1 MNQVNLMLL
10 ILFLAFTSSNIMLIQ
25 KNYILDSIDKNDF
38 FCLRTMLMFI
48 FVIFYSVFVKRD
60 TFSNLQKIDKS
71 KWKFIILDLVLSIT
85 NVFLWYYL
93 LIQSD
98 AHKLT
103 GTFNP
108 LKIIMITLSYYF
120 YKTSVTKEQIAGIVL
135 VILGVLLINRNK
147 LILNY

>member
-1 MNQVNLMLL
+1 M
-10 ILFLAFTSSNIMLIQ
+10 
-25 KNYILDSIDKNDF
+25 
-38 FCLRTMLMFI
+38 
-48 FVIFYSVFVKRD
+48 
-60 TFSNLQKIDKS
+60 
-71 KWKFIILDLVLSIT
+71 LDLVLSIT

-108 LKIIMITLSYYF
+108 LKIIMITLLSYYF

-135 VILGVLLINRNK
+135 VILGVLLINRK
-147 LILNY
+147 

>member
-10 ILFLAFTSSNIMLIQ
+10 IVFLAFTSSNIMLIQ

-38 FCLRTMLMFI
+38 FCLRSTLFFL
-48 FVIFYSVFVKRD
+48 FVIFYATFIKTD
-60 TFSNLQKIDKS
+60 TFNNLQKIDKS
-71 KWKFIILDLVLSIT
+71 KWKFIFLDLVLSII

-108 LKIIMITLSYYF
+108 LKIIMITLLSYYF

-135 VILGVLLINRNK
+135 VILGVLLINN
-147 LILNY
+147 

>member
-10 ILFLAFTSSNIMLIQ
+10 IVFLAFTSSNIMLIQ

-38 FCLRTMLMFI
+38 FCLRSTLFFI
-48 FVIFYSVFVKRD
+48 FVIFYATFIKTD
-60 TFSNLQKIDKS
+60 TFNNLQKIDKS
-71 KWKFIILDLVLSIT
+71 KWKFILLDLVLSIT

-93 LIQSD
+93 LVQSD

-108 LKIIMITLSYYF
+108 LKIIMITLLSYYF

-135 VILGVLLINRNK
+135 VILGVLLINRK
-147 LILNY
+147 

>member
-10 ILFLAFTSSNIMLIQ
+10 IVFLAFTSSNIMLIQ

-38 FCLRTMLMFI
+38 FCLRSTLFFL
-48 FVIFYSVFVKRD
+48 FVIFYATFIKTD
-60 TFSNLQKIDKS
+60 TFNNLQKIDKS
-71 KWKFIILDLVLSIT
+71 KWNFIFLDLVLSII

-108 LKIIMITLSYYF
+108 LKIIMITLLSYYF

-135 VILGVLLINRNK
+135 VILGVLLINN
-147 LILNY
+147 

>member
-1 MNQVNLMLL
+1 MNEVNLMLL
-10 ILFLAFTSSNIMLIQ
+10 IVFLAFTSSNIMLIQ

-38 FCLRTMLMFI
+38 FCLRSALFFL
-48 FVIFYSVFVKRD
+48 FVIFYATFIKTD
-60 TFSNLQKIDKS
+60 TFNNLQKIDKS
-71 KWKFIILDLVLSIT
+71 KWKFILLDLVLSIT

-93 LIQSD
+93 LVQSD

-108 LKIIMITLSYYF
+108 LKIIMITLLSYYF

-135 VILGVLLINRNK
+135 VILGVLLINRK
-147 LILNY
+147 

>member
-10 ILFLAFTSSNIMLIQ
+10 IVFLAFTSSNIMLIQ

-38 FCLRTMLMFI
+38 FCLRSTLFFL
-48 FVIFYSVFVKRD
+48 FVIFYATFIKTD
-60 TFSNLQKIDKS
+60 TFNNLQKIDKS
-71 KWKFIILDLVLSIT
+71 KWKFILLDLVLSIT

-108 LKIIMITLSYYF
+108 LKIIMITLLSYYF

-135 VILGVLLINRNK
+135 VILGVLLINN
-147 LILNY
+147 

>member
-1 MNQVNLMLL
+1 MNKINLILL
-10 ILFLAFTSSNIMLIQ
+10 IIFLAFTSSNIMLIQ

-38 FCLRTMLMFI
+38 FCLRSTLFFL
-48 FVIFYSVFVKRD
+48 FVIFYATFIKTD
-60 TFSNLQKIDKS
+60 TFNNLQKIDKS
-71 KWKFIILDLVLSIT
+71 KWKFIFLDLVLSII

-108 LKIIMITLSYYF
+108 LKIIMITLLSYYF

-135 VILGVLLINRNK
+135 VILGVLLINN
-147 LILNY
+147 

>member
-10 ILFLAFTSSNIMLIQ
+10 IVFLAFTSSNIMLIQ

-38 FCLRTMLMFI
+38 FCLRSTLFFL
-48 FVIFYSVFVKRD
+48 FVIFYATFIKTD
-60 TFSNLQKIDKS
+60 TFNNLQKIDKS
-71 KWKFIILDLVLSIT
+71 KWKFIFLDLVLSII

-108 LKIIMITLSYYF
+108 LKIIMITLLSYYF

-135 VILGVLLINRNK
+135 VILGVLLINRK
-147 LILNY
+147 

>member
-10 ILFLAFTSSNIMLIQ
+10 IVFLAFTSSNIMLIQ

-38 FCLRTMLMFI
+38 FCLRSTLFFLI
-48 FVIFYSVFVKRD
+48 VIFYATFIKTD
-60 TFSNLQKIDKS
+60 TFNNLQKIDKS
-71 KWKFIILDLVLSIT
+71 KWKFILLDLVLSIT

-108 LKIIMITLSYYF
+108 LKIII
-120 YKTSVTKEQIAGIVL
+120 
-135 VILGVLLINRNK
+135 
-147 LILNY
+147 

>member
-10 ILFLAFTSSNIMLIQ
+10 IVFLAFTSSNIMLIQ

-38 FCLRTMLMFI
+38 FCLRSTLFFL
-48 FVIFYSVFVKRD
+48 FVIFYATFIKTD
-60 TFSNLQKIDKS
+60 TFNNLQKIDKS
-71 KWKFIILDLVLSIT
+71 KWKFILLDLVLSIT

-108 LKIIMITLSYYF
+108 LKIIMITLLSYYF
-120 YKTSVTKEQIAGIVL
+120 YKTSVTKEQISGIVL
-135 VILGVLLINRNK
+135 VILGVLLINRK
-147 LILNY
+147 

>member
-10 ILFLAFTSSNIMLIQ
+10 IVFLAFTSSNIMLIQ

-38 FCLRTMLMFI
+38 FCLRTILMFI
-48 FVIFYSVFVKRD
+48 FVIFYGLFVKKD

-85 NVFLWYYL
+85 TMFLWYYL
-93 LIQSD
+93 LIQND

-108 LKIIMITLSYYF
+108 LKIIIVTILSYFF
-120 YKTSVTKEQIAGIVL
+120 YKTVVTKEQIIGIIL
-135 VILGVLLINRNK
+135 VILGVLIINRK
-147 LILNY
+147 